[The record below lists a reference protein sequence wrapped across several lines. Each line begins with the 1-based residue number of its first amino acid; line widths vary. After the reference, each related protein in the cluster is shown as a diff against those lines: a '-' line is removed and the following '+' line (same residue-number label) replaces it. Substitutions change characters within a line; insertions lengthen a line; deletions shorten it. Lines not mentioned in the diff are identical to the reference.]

1 MGCCVGHVNF
11 GGIFSGKQGYRMD
24 ENSLFTPKDPSLYLE
39 KIGKI
44 QTILRWMTGMFFS
57 EIRTFLF
64 DIKN

>member
-1 MGCCVGHVNF
+1 
-11 GGIFSGKQGYRMD
+11 MD